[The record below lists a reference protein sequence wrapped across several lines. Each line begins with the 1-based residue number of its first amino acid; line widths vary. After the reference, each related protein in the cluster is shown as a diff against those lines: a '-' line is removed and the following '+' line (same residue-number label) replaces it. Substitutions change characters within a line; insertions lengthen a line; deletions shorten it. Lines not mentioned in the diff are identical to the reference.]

1 MSMFKSEN
9 FLRNVLLVDAASGIV
24 GGLLFVLAAGPLA
37 QLLEMPAEFL
47 RGAGAVLLP
56 FAAFV
61 FWVATRQPI
70 PAKAVWIVVV
80 LNILWVVESVALLIG
95 NCIAPNAFGTA
106 VVLVQA
112 VAIAVIAEL
121 EIVGLRSRR
130 AQLA

>member
-1 MSMFKSEN
+1 MPMFKSEN
-9 FLRNVLLVDAASGIV
+9 FLRNVLLLDAASGIV

-47 RGAGAVLLP
+47 SGAGAVLLP

-61 FWVATRQPI
+61 LWVATRQPI

-95 NCIAPNAFGTA
+95 NWVAPNAFGTA
-106 VVLVQA
+106 VVVVQA
-112 VAIAVIAEL
+112 VAIAIIAEL
-121 EIVGLRSRR
+121 EIVGLRSRG
-130 AQLA
+130 AQPA

>member
-9 FLRNVLLVDAASGIV
+9 FLRTVLLLDAASGIV

-37 QLLEMPAEFL
+37 ELLAMPAQFV

-61 FWVATRQPI
+61 LWVATRQPI
-70 PAKAVWIVVV
+70 PAKAVWIVVG
-80 LNILWVVESVALLIG
+80 LNAVWVIESVVLLIG
-95 NCIAPNAFGTA
+95 NWIVPNTLGTA

-112 VAIAVIAEL
+112 AVIAVIVEL
-121 EIVGLRSRR
+121 EIVGLRSRA
-130 AQLA
+130 AQPA